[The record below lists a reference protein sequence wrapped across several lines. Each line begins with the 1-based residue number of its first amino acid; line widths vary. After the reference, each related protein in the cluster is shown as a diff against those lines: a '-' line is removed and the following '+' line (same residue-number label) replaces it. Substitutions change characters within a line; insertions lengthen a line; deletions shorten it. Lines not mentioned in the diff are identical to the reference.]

1 MNANC
6 FVSLRRHDS
15 HTWVNS
21 LDNISSIV
29 IIFFFIFSINN
40 SAHCNQHLHS
50 SSSRR
55 QVQGIPLGSHIR
67 IMPHYDLHSIPD
79 TNNLFSLVWNM
90 QLLLLLSLFLIT
102 TTFKCMTLGTSK
114 RILEIKNRYVSILD
128 TSMKWNSWIM
138 KHAFEETLPNKAIVT
153 NACIF

>member
-1 MNANC
+1 MNTNC

-102 TTFKCMTLGTSK
+102 TIFKYMTLGTSK
-114 RILEIKNRYVSILD
+114 RALEIKNRYVVHFGLFNE
-128 TSMKWNSWIM
+128 MEFMNY
-138 KHAFEETLPNKAIVT
+138 ETHVWREIAEQK
-153 NACIF
+153 

>member
-6 FVSLRRHDS
+6 FVSLRRHNS

-21 LDNISSIV
+21 LDNILSIV

-40 SAHCNQHLHS
+40 SAKRNYHLHS

-55 QVQGIPLGSHIR
+55 QVQGIPLGTHIR

-79 TNNLFSLVWNM
+79 TNNLFFSFM
-90 QLLLLLSLFLIT
+90 KYAATTALFLIAT
-102 TTFKCMTLGTSK
+102 TNVRLPYFK
-114 RILEIKNRYVSILD
+114 E
-128 TSMKWNSWIM
+128 NSC
-138 KHAFEETLPNKAIVT
+138 NKID
-153 NACIF
+153 IFFHFWLQNIYPWFHDKM